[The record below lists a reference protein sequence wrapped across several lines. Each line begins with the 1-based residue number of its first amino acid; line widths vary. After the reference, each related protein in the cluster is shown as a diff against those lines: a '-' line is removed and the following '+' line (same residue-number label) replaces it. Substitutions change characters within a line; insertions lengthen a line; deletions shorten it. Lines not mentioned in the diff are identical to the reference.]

1 MHPKCPLEAAPSWS
15 PWVGAEPVGIVRVVV
30 PAKACENGLAERP
43 DKTVATVLPTTGL
56 PTTVVEAEGEATTD
70 MAAIIFFDSP
80 RKEMPD
86 KSKPDPREAGDALY
100 ATGRK
105 HHESKNYDQAMK
117 WLQKAAEQGHAG
129 ARLQVATLRAN
140 GQGVA
145 KNLTEAVTWYR
156 MAAARGLA
164 RAQIELGYLLDIG
177 RV

>member
-1 MHPKCPLEAAPSWS
+1 M
-15 PWVGAEPVGIVRVVV
+15 
-30 PAKACENGLAERP
+30 
-43 DKTVATVLPTTGL
+43 
-56 PTTVVEAEGEATTD
+56 VEAEGEATID

-86 KSKPDPREAGDALY
+86 KSKPDPRESGEALY
-100 ATGRK
+100 AKGRK

-129 ARLQVATLRAN
+129 ARLQVATMRAN

-145 KNLTEAVTWYR
+145 KNLKESVTWYR
-156 MAAARGLA
+156 MAAERGLA